1 MYFICVEKKYR
12 MELLIYYV
20 LVDAHIECICYMFV
34 FIQVWDTVA
43 MTLKQEITG
52 LNHWVRA
59 LAASQQYLFGGSYQT
74 IKVINIYEMYQAY
87 LYQLDDINHKTDLVE
102 SL

>member
-1 MYFICVEKKYR
+1 
-12 MELLIYYV
+12 
-20 LVDAHIECICYMFV
+20 
-34 FIQVWDTVA
+34 

-74 IKVINIYEMYQAY
+74 IKVNTVWGSYQTSKANTVWGSIN
-87 LYQLDDINHKTDLVE
+87 
-102 SL
+102 